1 MGNEYVDMYLYAF
14 EIDQSSPT
22 GLNHLRIN
30 TNNLVPKINTGC
42 KNPNWQEAGSS

>member
-22 GLNHLRIN
+22 GLDHLRIN
-30 TNNLVPKINTGC
+30 TNNLVPNIVNKHRV
-42 KNPNWQEAGSS
+42 